1 MTLKCRHFF
10 SLRRA
15 SGAHYHGASGRLLL
29 LFMAGARTRTD
40 TKVTVLVAVLVPCG
54 VLLLAAL
61 AALAVWRH
69 QTYRSVLHG
78 GVRAPGAGP
87 NTTLL
92 ITGG

>member
-1 MTLKCRHFF
+1 M
-10 SLRRA
+10 
-15 SGAHYHGASGRLLL
+15 
-29 LFMAGARTRTD
+29 
-40 TKVTVLVAVLVPCG
+40 LVAVLVPCG

-92 ITGG
+92 ITGGYGGVRARVAVATCVWAPATALGPAPLWSWVFTV